1 MVNLSIKFNFLNRIM
16 DIKEHIINA
25 KIDLSRNKLR
35 TWLSMLW
42 IIIGV
47 FSVVVMLAIGNWTKK
62 AIVNQIEWLWTNLL
76 TISPWWSY
84 RNTRWWWGGW
94 WSMAILDETMVEYI
108 KKNISNIDTIA
119 PNINWSKQ
127 IIYGNFNTKA
137 TINWAPPEYFKVKNL
152 KLTAGS
158 FITNDDEKYLKKVA
172 VLWNTIA
179 TDIFWSWAKAIDPI
193 WKDIKMENIIVTVIW
208 VLEDNSTF
216 NSNIFIPLSTAQIR
230 VLWNKNYSN
239 ISISLSD
246 AIIVN
251 QTKAEVEV
259 ALKTYLWIKE
269 SDTPNFRVWTQSDI
283 ISAVNNITWILTA
296 FLAWIAAISLIVW
309 WIGVMNI
316 MLVSVTERIKEIWI
330 RKAIWAHRRDILIQF
345 LAESVLL
352 SLMWW
357 IIGIILS
364 FIVVFIINKFLTAII
379 SLSSVLLAFISAVS
393 IGIIFG
399 ILPANNASKLKPI
412 EALRYE

>member
-1 MVNLSIKFNFLNRIM
+1 M

-25 KIDLSRNKLR
+25 KTDLSRNKLR

-42 IIIGV
+42 IIIWV
-47 FSVVVMLAIGNWTKK
+47 FSVVVMLAIGNWTQKS
-62 AIVNQIEWLWTNLL
+62 IVDKIESLWTNLL
-76 TISPWWSY
+76 TISPWWSNWNI
-84 RNTRWWWGGW
+84 RGW
-94 WSMAILDETMVEYI
+94 WAGGSSATLDEEMIDYI
-108 KKNISNIDTIA
+108 KTNISNIDIIA
-119 PNINWSKQ
+119 PSVNWRKQ
-127 IIYGNFNTKA
+127 IIYWSFNTNA
-137 TINWAPPEYFKVKNL
+137 TINWVTADYLKVKNL
-152 KLTAGS
+152 ELTNWS
-158 FITNDDEKYLKKVA
+158 FISNDDENNLTKVA
-172 VLWNTIA
+172 VLWQTMA
-179 TDIFWSWAKAIDPI
+179 TDIFGSGTKAIDPI

-208 VLEDNSTF
+208 VLEDNMTA
-216 NSNIFIPLSTAQIR
+216 NSSIFIPLSTAQKR
-230 VLWNKNYSN
+230 VLWNNNYSS
-239 ISISLSD
+239 ISIS
-246 AIIVN
+246 AIDTNIVE
-251 QTKAEVEV
+251 QTKTELETS
-259 ALKTYLWIKE
+259 LKSYLWIKDW
-269 SDTPNFRVWTQSDI
+269 DTVNFTVQSQSDMI
-283 ISAVNNITWILTA
+283 ETVSSITWILTA

-330 RKAIWAHRRDILIQF
+330 RKAIWAHRKDILIQF

-412 EALRYE
+412 DALRYE

>member
-1 MVNLSIKFNFLNRIM
+1 M

-25 KIDLSRNKLR
+25 KTDLSRNKLR

-42 IIIGV
+42 IIIWV
-47 FSVVVMLAIGNWTKK
+47 FSVVVMLAIGNWTQKS
-62 AIVNQIEWLWTNLL
+62 IVDKIESLWTNLL
-76 TISPWWSY
+76 TISPWSNNW
-84 RNTRWWWGGW
+84 NIRWWWAWG
-94 WSMAILDETMVEYI
+94 SSATLDEDMLDYI
-108 KKNISNIDTIA
+108 QKNISNIDIIA
-119 PNINWSKQ
+119 PSINWRKQ
-127 IIYGNFNTKA
+127 IIYWSFNTNA
-137 TINWAPPEYFKVKNL
+137 TINWVTADYLKVKNL
-152 KLTAGS
+152 ELTDWS
-158 FITNDDEKYLKKVA
+158 FISNDDENNLTKVA
-172 VLWNTIA
+172 VLWQTIA
-179 TDIFWSWAKAIDPI
+179 TDIFGSGTKAIDPI

-208 VLEDNSTF
+208 VLEDNMSA
-216 NSNIFIPLSTAQIR
+216 NSSIFIPLSTAQKR
-230 VLWNKNYSN
+230 VLWNNNYSS
-239 ISISLSD
+239 ISIS
-246 AIIVN
+246 AIDTNIVE
-251 QTKAEVEV
+251 QTKTELETS
-259 ALKTYLWIKE
+259 LKSYLWIKDW
-269 SDTPNFRVWTQSDI
+269 DTVNFTVQSQSDMI
-283 ISAVNNITWILTA
+283 ETVSSITWILTA

-309 WIGVMNI
+309 GIGVMNI

-330 RKAIWAHRRDILIQF
+330 RKAIWAHRKDILLQF
-345 LAESVLL
+345 LTESVLL